1 MTVPPWAL
9 TLSYWLHM
17 LATISWIGGLA
28 AVVFLIVP
36 AARKLDDPESQVVL
50 LENAQR
56 RLDPV
61 GWFSL
66 VLLVGTGLVQMSA
79 SPQYEGFLAVTN
91 PWAVAILLK
100 HLVFFGMI
108 GISAYLTWFSLPEL
122 NRAILRRSL
131 GKDAP
136 QIARLRHTNLS
147 LLRLNLILGFVVLAL
162 TAMARVAA

>member
-1 MTVPPWAL
+1 MTVPTWAL

-17 LATISWIGGLA
+17 LATLAWIGGLA
-28 AVVFLIVP
+28 AVVFLLVP
-36 AARKLDDPESQVVL
+36 TARQLDAERQALL

-66 VLLVGTGLVQMSA
+66 VLLIGTGLVQMSA
-79 SPQYEGFLAVTN
+79 SPKYEGFLAVGN

-100 HLVFFGMI
+100 HLVFFGMM
-108 GISAYLTWFSLPEL
+108 GISSYLTWFSLPEL
-122 NRAILRRSL
+122 NRAALRQSL

-136 QIARLRHTNLS
+136 EMTGIQRRNLF
-147 LLRLNLILGFVVLAL
+147 LLKLNLLLGLVVLAL
-162 TAMARVAA
+162 TALARASG